1 MKMNFKFIG
10 SEVKNIFVFFALACL
25 FVSCRTTRHFDSM
38 GTETEKES
46 RQYKNRKEEEEAN
59 YAEMQEYLVQEKMKE
74 VDVPKTIVYVDRPV
88 YYPAEKETSRP
99 NLYGKDAV
107 KKSTEG
113 SVVTPHDFTHGTM
126 WYDFD
131 DEFTYEIY
139 CQPYRVTDLVLQPG
153 EQLIEM
159 PFLSEEKVWE
169 IGAGVSRAN
178 DVDTQHFFLK
188 PAYSGLVTSFILITD
203 RRVYHILLKSFKD
216 CYMTQVKWKYPNT
229 MPFNIK
235 TEAMKENVNRL
246 SKETFGVDP
255 KYLSFD
261 YKMSYSMFKKPYWLP
276 TRVYDDGRRTYITM
290 NDTVLHMTT
299 PVLFNKSKERI
310 NYSVDRN
317 LIVINELIEKVTM
330 QVGKQRVVIRK
341 KSYVEP
347 KATKVKEVEPDVKL
361 KEEEPL
367 PPPSNAK
374 GMIHS
379 DVSFGGKKDE
389 PKEEKKEQ
397 QGVVFEIRDENA
409 R

>member
-1 MKMNFKFIG
+1 M
-10 SEVKNIFVFFALACL
+10 
-25 FVSCRTTRHFDSM
+25 
-38 GTETEKES
+38 
-46 RQYKNRKEEEEAN
+46 
-59 YAEMQEYLVQEKMKE
+59 
-74 VDVPKTIVYVDRPV
+74 
-88 YYPAEKETSRP
+88 
-99 NLYGKDAV
+99 

-113 SVVTPHDFTHGTM
+113 SVVTPHDFTRGTM

-246 SKETFGVDP
+246 SKETFGVD
-255 KYLSFD
+255 KHAED
-261 YKMSYSMFKKPYWLP
+261 K
-276 TRVYDDGRRTYITM
+276 TR
-290 NDTVLHMTT
+290 
-299 PVLFNKSKERI
+299 FF
-310 NYSVDRN
+310 
-317 LIVINELIEKVTM
+317 
-330 QVGKQRVVIRK
+330 QR
-341 KSYVEP
+341 
-347 KATKVKEVEPDVKL
+347 
-361 KEEEPL
+361 
-367 PPPSNAK
+367 
-374 GMIHS
+374 
-379 DVSFGGKKDE
+379 
-389 PKEEKKEQ
+389 
-397 QGVVFEIRDENA
+397 
-409 R
+409 